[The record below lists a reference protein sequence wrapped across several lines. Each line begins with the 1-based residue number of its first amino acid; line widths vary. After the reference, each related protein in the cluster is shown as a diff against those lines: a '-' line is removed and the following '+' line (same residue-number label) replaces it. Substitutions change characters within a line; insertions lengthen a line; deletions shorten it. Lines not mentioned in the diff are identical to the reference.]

1 MAKLPAPVH
10 PDGAAEPADSAI
22 EDGESS
28 ELENFLTLCA
38 KCESIAVQIHPSNE
52 KQYVNVAAMMSMPPA
67 IVNSPIAAQCL
78 SRVFMRKK
86 KEIFKDMQARL
97 EGQSSKDA
105 ITSGSKPSCVD
116 PPFQTP
122 QTKQRT
128 KEASPGEAETRP
140 RKRKKEGATGHSWP
154 DNHERLLPTALEEMD
169 LEQLKQA
176 VSDRKQD
183 VNALPMTLSARPGS
197 RNRQVAY
204 LAFSLY
210 AMLRTK
216 VALNQV
222 TIATTYSAV
231 RQRQGLPGDD
241 SHKNF
246 LPSSETVGNTN
257 LRVCVG

>member
-97 EGQSSKDA
+97 EGQSTKDWSA
-105 ITSGSKPSCVD
+105 SASKPSCED
-116 PPFQTP
+116 PPFQTL

-128 KEASPGEAETRP
+128 KEASPAEAERVLERE
-140 RKRKKEGATGHSWP
+140 RK
-154 DNHERLLPTALEEMD
+154 
-169 LEQLKQA
+169 
-176 VSDRKQD
+176 
-183 VNALPMTLSARPGS
+183 
-197 RNRQVAY
+197 
-204 LAFSLY
+204 
-210 AMLRTK
+210 
-216 VALNQV
+216 
-222 TIATTYSAV
+222 
-231 RQRQGLPGDD
+231 
-241 SHKNF
+241 
-246 LPSSETVGNTN
+246 
-257 LRVCVG
+257 